1 AGILV
6 YKLVV
11 GFAVLKV
18 ITGIFIQQT
27 MRVANEDDEL
37 LVLQKKRLV
46 ESHSKGVGALFHEL
60 DTDGSGALDREEFK
74 RALQDPRFRLWLAAL
89 DLQSSDAEN
98 LFTLLDDGDG
108 SISYQEFIG
117 GARRLKGTAQSIDLV
132 TLMRECGTMHNDI
145 QAVRQAVDKMAD
157 KLKLIRT

>member
-1 AGILV
+1 QPSALSR
-6 YKLVV
+6 K
-11 GFAVLKV
+11 
-18 ITGIFIQQT
+18 
-27 MRVANEDDEL
+27 REL
-37 LVLQKKRLV
+37 LVLDLPILNEFQSRDN
-46 ESHSKGVGALFHEL
+46 SGPFGNC
-60 DTDGSGALDREEFK
+60 GSGADFSDIRTILSDGEVFME
-74 RALQDPRFRLWLAAL
+74 AYVGTGTMNVPMDPRFRLWLAAL